1 MNILVTGSAGFI
13 GSHLCEKLL
22 TLSHTV
28 IGIDNF
34 DPFYSQEIKENNL
47 ALARQH
53 PNFRF
58 YKIDI
63 TNKAELF
70 AIPEEIH
77 VVIHLAAKAGVL
89 PSIKDPAGYLNTN
102 VVGTQN
108 LLDLMKERGVKKYIF
123 ASSSSVYGNNP
134 HIPFSE
140 ADAVDNPI
148 SPYASTKKAS
158 ELINYTYHYL
168 YNIDCLNLR
177 FFTVYGPRQR
187 PDLAIHKFFKL
198 ISAGQPIPI
207 YGDGS
212 SARDYTFVYDTVD
225 GIVRALDYI
234 RQRDKIYDI
243 INLGN
248 NKPVKLQDLV
258 NTIFEVLDKEPNVNY
273 LPMQPGDV
281 DITYADISKANKLLG
296 YNPQTTL
303 KEGLLHFKHWLLAEA
318 LI

>member
-22 TLSHTV
+22 ALSHTV

-34 DPFYSQEIKENNL
+34 DPFYSREIKENNL
-47 ALARQH
+47 VQARQH
-53 PNFRF
+53 ANFRF

-134 HIPFSE
+134 RIPFSE

-158 ELINYTYHYL
+158 ELINYT
-168 YNIDCLNLR
+168 
-177 FFTVYGPRQR
+177 
-187 PDLAIHKFFKL
+187 
-198 ISAGQPIPI
+198 
-207 YGDGS
+207 
-212 SARDYTFVYDTVD
+212 
-225 GIVRALDYI
+225 
-234 RQRDKIYDI
+234 
-243 INLGN
+243 
-248 NKPVKLQDLV
+248 
-258 NTIFEVLDKEPNVNY
+258 
-273 LPMQPGDV
+273 
-281 DITYADISKANKLLG
+281 
-296 YNPQTTL
+296 
-303 KEGLLHFKHWLLAEA
+303 
-318 LI
+318 